1 MRISTEATSMYDTI
15 LVPFDGSDESR
26 KGAEHAIDLAA
37 SVGATIHALYVVDL
51 PGAPRTVYIRD
62 DEEEMR
68 ERYHDYGEEVTTEV
82 AEMAADS
89 GVDCVTAIKTG
100 SVHEEVVDYAED
112 EGIDLIVMGTG
123 YRGKVGAILGGT
135 AEKVVRTS
143 TTPVTT
149 VRKMLDE

>member
-1 MRISTEATSMYDTI
+1 MYDTI

-26 KGAEHAIDLAA
+26 KGARHAIDLAA
-37 SVGATIHALYVVDL
+37 AVGATVHALYVIDL

-68 ERYHDYGEEVTTEV
+68 ERYREYGEEVTDEL
-82 AEMAADS
+82 AEMAADG
-89 GVDCVTAIKTG
+89 GVDCVTAIKSG

-123 YRGKVGAILGGT
+123 FRGKVGAILGGT

-149 VRKMLDE
+149 IRKRIDE